1 MSLKTKILSNYQEAF
16 GEQVPV
22 KRKFFNIVCVAG
34 PVFSLLATIAN
45 LISKSTEG
53 YSPLGLYVCI
63 ACTLTCL
70 LLYPLSKIIKN
81 LDIIIA
87 IVSIGLNFI
96 IMPMLYIT
104 VGGITSGMTM
114 YFIVGIVFSV
124 LMLDNAVKGTILCVC
139 SFFWYGVV
147 MFCDANNVAGF
158 HDFIM
163 SNCTLSMEA
172 GENYG
177 NMYLDT
183 FIDFVVCAACI
194 AVLLKVLARA
204 FEKQQ
209 AKTDH
214 LLAQMEELAVK
225 DPLTGAY
232 NRRFLIKYLET
243 SMATA
248 RDQGSNIA
256 IVMFDIDKFKRIN
269 DDYGHLVGDEVI
281 KALATTLIKSCR
293 DYDIVSRYG
302 GEEFVLVMPGA
313 TEAVAVNR
321 ANQIRETFGSM
332 KITEEID
339 RPVTVSGGVAEFNV
353 KQKTPEQFIGVADD
367 NLYIAKEAGRNVIV
381 SLNVNHDLPKVPDLD
396 PR

>member
-1 MSLKTKILSNYQEAF
+1 MAYQNAF
-16 GEQVPV
+16 GDQVPV
-22 KRKFFNIVCVAG
+22 KRKFFNIVCVAA
-34 PVFSLLATIAN
+34 PIFSLLATIAN
-45 LISKSTEG
+45 FISHSTDG
-53 YSPLGLYVCI
+53 FKPWGIYCCF
-63 ACTLTCL
+63 ACVATCL

-81 LDIIIA
+81 LDVIIGIVA
-87 IVSIGLNFI
+87 ISLNFLV
-96 IMPMLYIT
+96 MPLLYVT

-124 LMLDNAVKGTILCVC
+124 LMLDNAVKGSILCIC
-139 SFFWYGVV
+139 AFLWYGVI
-147 MFCDANNVAGF
+147 MGCDAYNVAGF

-163 SNCTLSMEA
+163 SNCTLDMTSGA
-172 GENYG
+172 NPG
-177 NMYLDT
+177 NMYVDT
-183 FIDFVVCAACI
+183 FVDFIVCAVCV

-209 AKTDH
+209 AKTDR

-232 NRRFLIKYLET
+232 NRRFLLKYLES
-243 SMATA
+243 SMVSA
-248 RDQGSNIA
+248 RNDNKNMA

-281 KALATTLIKSCR
+281 KALATTLMKSCR

-313 TEAVAVNR
+313 SEDVAVAR
-321 ANQIRETFGSM
+321 ANQIREAFGAM

-339 RPVTVSGGVAEFNV
+339 RPVTVSGGVGEFKTNM
-353 KQKTPEQFIGVADD
+353 KTPEQFIGVADD
-367 NLYIAKEAGRNVIV
+367 NLYIAKEGGRNIIV
-381 SLNVNHDLPKVPDLD
+381 SLNHNHDLSKVDD
-396 PR
+396 PNPR